1 TVNGVSVAATS
12 VPVDGSTIKFARELF
27 RFVNPE
33 IVLNRAQF
41 LSKTE
46 PDSTAAL
53 LWKADAARIR
63 TRVGTAHPEEV
74 RLFEA

>member
-1 TVNGVSVAATS
+1 
-12 VPVDGSTIKFARELF
+12 
-27 RFVNPE
+27 
-33 IVLNRAQF
+33 VLNRAQF

-74 RLFEA
+74 RLFEAVLARDPNQLYAMQGLASTLILRVAREQSPD